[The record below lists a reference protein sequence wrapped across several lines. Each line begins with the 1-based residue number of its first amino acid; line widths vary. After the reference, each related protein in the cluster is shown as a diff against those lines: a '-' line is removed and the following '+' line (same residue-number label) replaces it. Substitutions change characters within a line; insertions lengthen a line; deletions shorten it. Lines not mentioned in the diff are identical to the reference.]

1 MKNKEKRYAAL
12 EAGPER
18 SLEKK
23 KKKQRDS
30 NKVWSIFMVVSDCR
44 KILVD
49 YRAMRIKLMW
59 I

>member
-1 MKNKEKRYAAL
+1 MLLWKLVQRDHCKKKKTKNKTKQ
-12 EAGPER
+12 
-18 SLEKK
+18 
-23 KKKQRDS
+23 KKQRDS
-30 NKVWSIFMVVSDCR
+30 NKVWSIFIVVSDCR

>member
-1 MKNKEKRYAAL
+1 MLLWKLVQRDHC
-12 EAGPER
+12 
-18 SLEKK
+18 KK
-23 KKKQRDS
+23 KKKKKTKQKKQRDS
-30 NKVWSIFMVVSDCR
+30 NKVWSIFIVVSDCR

>member
-1 MKNKEKRYAAL
+1 MYAMRTGL
-12 EAGPER
+12 SGK
-18 SLEKK
+18 KK